1 MFRAVSKIVSCWVNA
16 ASGIAT
22 ESKVGSTFGS
32 TFLPPPQPVT
42 TSLIFNIRLGK
53 FTGDLYRQVVV
64 ESLKLTIKADR
75 NQK

>member
-22 ESKVGSTFGS
+22 ESKVWFY
-32 TFLPPPQPVT
+32 FFAAPQPVT